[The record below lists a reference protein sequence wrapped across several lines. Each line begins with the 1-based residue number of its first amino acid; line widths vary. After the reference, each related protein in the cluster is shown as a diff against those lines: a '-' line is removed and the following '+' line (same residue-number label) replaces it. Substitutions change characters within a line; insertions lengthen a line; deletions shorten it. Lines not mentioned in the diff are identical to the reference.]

1 MTDLLKQS
9 LAKNISILETVFN
22 TKSSKLVSVSEATSV
37 IQLHIKSIMHYL
49 LVLLFI

>member
-22 TKSSKLVSVSEATSV
+22 TKSSKLDA
-37 IQLHIKSIMHYL
+37 
-49 LVLLFI
+49 LVHEN